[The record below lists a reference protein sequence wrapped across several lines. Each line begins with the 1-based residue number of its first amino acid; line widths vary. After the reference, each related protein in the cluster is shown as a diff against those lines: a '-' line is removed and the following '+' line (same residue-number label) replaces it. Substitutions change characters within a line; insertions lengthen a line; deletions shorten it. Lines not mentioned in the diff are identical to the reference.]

1 MREWARDLECVTA
14 SGDALKAEV
23 EGMWSEWLN
32 VLMLLNLR
40 KGIGGNTRQVSRHSR
55 QDTTHMHIRCHP
67 MAVMPSDPAE
77 AAVDDPWMAWHQGP
91 SAQLP
96 VITEPPLAPHWRKT
110 EETAREDES
119 REPREIPRSRWKIL
133 PEVFCQKGLICPR
146 VNR

>member
-119 REPREIPRSRWKIL
+119 REPREIPRSR
-133 PEVFCQKGLICPR
+133 
-146 VNR
+146 